1 MKYDVSQ
8 TLHAISHVVDFQ
20 WCTQLVECLN
30 NKLRDVD
37 IIIHWSIDVYWFEAP
52 SLIYSKAFYRPNVCL
67 KTNLTEAK
75 YSPIPIPSYTPVV
88 SSCRSHCFFLAMP
101 QIERFPQPDKSRLDW
116 PGPSLEIT
124 WAHISLIT
132 ITYIWWIIDQWYDL
146 MSYLFLTVI
155 VIILVK
161 NVYLTL
167 LAFCFTTNCIFCF
180 HLLPPPGEWE
190 FWCSTPKHCGCGTG
204 TAGTDAR
211 MQRTQ
216 TVYRERATGG

>member
-1 MKYDVSQ
+1 MGETRYQGVRDRPLNLIPSLPGCAQRHLNTSDAMKYDVSQ

-101 QIERFPQPDKSRLDW
+101 QIERFPQPDKSRLD
-116 PGPSLEIT
+116 
-124 WAHISLIT
+124 
-132 ITYIWWIIDQWYDL
+132 
-146 MSYLFLTVI
+146 
-155 VIILVK
+155 
-161 NVYLTL
+161 
-167 LAFCFTTNCIFCF
+167 
-180 HLLPPPGEWE
+180 
-190 FWCSTPKHCGCGTG
+190 
-204 TAGTDAR
+204 
-211 MQRTQ
+211 
-216 TVYRERATGG
+216 